1 VEALADP
8 VGLRALGFC
17 SAVVDVLDGEVE
29 LVFVTLAA
37 AELGAASTRESLMSW
52 AS

>member
-8 VGLRALGFC
+8 VGLRALGFR

-29 LVFVTLAA
+29 LVFVTLDLAPWNA
-37 AELGAASTRESLMSW
+37 LSLR
-52 AS
+52 